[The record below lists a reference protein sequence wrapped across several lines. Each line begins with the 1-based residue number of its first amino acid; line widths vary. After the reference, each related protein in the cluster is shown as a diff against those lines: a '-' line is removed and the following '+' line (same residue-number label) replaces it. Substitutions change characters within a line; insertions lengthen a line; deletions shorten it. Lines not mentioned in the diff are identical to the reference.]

1 MNKIDM
7 LKNVVRNVGDNKF
20 ISCYVEIV
28 HSVTCP
34 LRYLLHSNVLDILVT
49 EWTCNG
55 NGVDI
60 SLKNMF
66 YYSNSFTDIFYSCVL
81 R

>member
-34 LRYLLHSNVLDILVT
+34 LRYLLHKNVLYILVT
-49 EWTCNG
+49 EWTFNG

-60 SLKNMF
+60 LKKICF
-66 YYSNSFTDIFYSCVL
+66 ITTIASQI